1 MAPDRLTRP
10 NAGVIVDSL
19 DDRHAPVGPQH
30 PRPFAAETGEGRMTE
45 RTKLIAGNWKM
56 NGLRADGVALAGEL
70 AGRTRAAKGAQ
81 ALRCE
86 LLICPPATLLSPVH
100 ETIASSG
107 IALGGQDCHAAPKG
121 AFTGDLSAEMLADS
135 GCAYVILGHSER
147 RHGHG
152 ETDFDIRAKLAA
164 AKRAGLKPILC
175 VGETQQQRQ
184 AGQAIAV
191 VSAQL
196 MGSIPDG
203 VAGDGLVVAYEPVW
217 AIGTG
222 LSCSLDDIAQVHAA
236 IRARMAPATRIL
248 YGGSVN
254 PKNAAEILALTDV
267 DGALVGGASLDA
279 DSFWTIAC
287 CG

>member
-1 MAPDRLTRP
+1 
-10 NAGVIVDSL
+10 
-19 DDRHAPVGPQH
+19 
-30 PRPFAAETGEGRMTE
+30 MTE

-56 NGLRADGVALAGEL
+56 NGLRADGVILAGEL
-70 AGRTRAAKGAQ
+70 AERARAAKGVEAPH
-81 ALRCE
+81 CE
-86 LLICPPATLLSPVH
+86 LLICPPATLFSPIQ
-100 ETIASSG
+100 EIIAGSG
-107 IALGGQDCHAAPKG
+107 IALGGQDCHSAPKG
-121 AFTGDLSAEMLADS
+121 AFTGDVSAEMLADS

-152 ETDFDIRAKLAA
+152 ETDAEIRAKLTAA
-164 AKRAGLKPILC
+164 GRAGLKPILC

-196 MGSIPDG
+196 MGSIPDDVG
-203 VAGDGLVVAYEPVW
+203 GDGLVIAYEPVW

-222 LSCSLDDIAQVHAA
+222 LSCALDDIAQIHAT
-236 IRARMAPATRIL
+236 IRARVPPAARIL

-254 PKNAAEILALTDV
+254 PTNAAGILALTDV

-279 DSFWTIAC
+279 DSFWTIARC